1 MLQST
6 LPLPSHLAI
15 IMDGNGRW
23 ATRRG
28 APRTVGHLS
37 GARAMRTIV
46 SHCAT
51 IGIPQLSLYAF
62 SSDNWR
68 RPTDEVHGLLS
79 LFTAQCRSH
88 TAVLARAGIRLSV
101 IGRRDRLPLPLLNA
115 IHAAEAATQHGNR
128 MHLRVAID
136 YSSRAAILHAG
147 DDASDTAPSLLP
159 AVDLLVRTG
168 GERRL
173 SDFLLWECAY
183 AELLFLDVL
192 WPDMTPRMLD
202 AACADF
208 AHRDRRF
215 GALSQRASA

>member
-1 MLQST
+1 MIQST
-6 LPLPSHLAI
+6 LSLPGHLAL

-23 ATRRG
+23 ATGRG

-37 GARAMRTIV
+37 GARTMRTII

-51 IGIPQLSLYAF
+51 IGIPQLTLYAF

-79 LFTAQCRSH
+79 LFTAQCRSN
-88 TAVLARAGIRLSV
+88 TAALARAGIRLSV
-101 IGRRDRLPLPLLNA
+101 IGRRDRLPLPLLDA
-115 IHAAEAATQHGNR
+115 VITAETATLHGDR

-136 YSSRAAILHAG
+136 YSSRAAIRQAG
-147 DDASDTAPSLLP
+147 DAPPNEPPSLLP
-159 AVDLLVRTG
+159 PVDLLVRTG

-183 AELLFLDVL
+183 AELVFLDVL
-192 WPDMTPRMLD
+192 WPDMTPRLLD

-208 AHRDRRF
+208 AQRDRRY